1 MHVGYANIKISYN
14 MSLTKQVKTVRLGR
28 KLLLQ
33 CAGME
38 CPCTVTEDD
47 FRSRPVN
54 RVGKGEADG

>member
-1 MHVGYANIKISYN
+1 MTDFVRARSEEQ
-14 MSLTKQVKTVRLGR
+14 KQAKTARLGR
-28 KLLLQ
+28 KILLQ